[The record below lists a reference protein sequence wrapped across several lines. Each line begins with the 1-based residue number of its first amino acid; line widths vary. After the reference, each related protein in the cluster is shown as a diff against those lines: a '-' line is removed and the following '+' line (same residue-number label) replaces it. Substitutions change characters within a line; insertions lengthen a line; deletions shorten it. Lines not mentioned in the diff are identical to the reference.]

1 MNFSNIKRYIFGHRI
16 VVPAVLCLFGLSIF
30 QTIGAAGRKSKR
42 VNMDDRVYL
51 VHADILKYN
60 QMGPNPDAQIVK
72 GRVHFT
78 HQGAS
83 LWCDSAYFFQSSN
96 SVKAFGHVRYVQG
109 RGLSLIAK
117 RASYDGMRQLL
128 EARNDV
134 VLHHG
139 SKVLYTDS
147 LDFDRFNNYAYFF
160 EGGRLVDGKD
170 RLSSDWGDYNTQ
182 TREAVFWYNVKMHS
196 SNRIITTD
204 ELHYD
209 TKKSIAHVVGPSK
222 IIQKGSVINTTDAY
236 FNSKTDKAEMYS
248 RSTVTDKNKVITGDS
263 LFYSKKTG
271 LARGYGNVIYVDKK
285 NKNQLLG
292 HRLVY
297 NEKTGRG
304 WATGHALAK
313 EYSQKDTLYMH
324 ADSMKIYTFNINTD
338 SVYRKV
344 HCFKHTKVFRN
355 DVQAICDSLVYNTKD
370 SCMTMY
376 KDPIAW
382 NTDRQ
387 ILGEVI
393 KVYLQDSTV
402 RETHVIGQAL
412 SIELM
417 PDKKHYN
424 QLSSKEITTY
434 FVKGNVRRVVASGNV
449 KTIYYPVDDKDSTL
463 QGLVYTETDT
473 MKLYI
478 SPERKLQKIWTPKN
492 ESVMYPMTQIPPNKY
507 KLPEFAWYD
516 NLRPTGPADVFLWR
530 GKGDDNKLKPLGR
543 KKAPLQHI
551 DNTEK

>member
-1 MNFSNIKRYIFGHRI
+1 MKFSNIIRYIFGHRI
-16 VVPAVLCLFGLSIF
+16 VVAAVLCLFGLSLF
-30 QTIGAAGRKSKR
+30 QTLGAAGRKVRR

-51 VHADILKYN
+51 VHADILKFD
-60 QMGPNPDAQIVK
+60 QFGPNPDAQIVK
-72 GRVHFT
+72 GRVHFI
-78 HQGAS
+78 HKGAS
-83 LWCDSAYFFQSSN
+83 LWCDSAYFFQESN

-109 RGLSLIAK
+109 RELSLIAK

-139 SKVLYTDS
+139 NKVLYTDS

-209 TKKSIAHVVGPSK
+209 TKKSIAHVVGPSR

-248 RSTVTDKNKVITGDS
+248 RSTVTDKNKEITGDS

-292 HRLVY
+292 HRLIY
-297 NEKTGRG
+297 NEKTGIG

-344 HCFKHTKVFRN
+344 HCFKHTKVFRS
-355 DVQAICDSLVYNTKD
+355 DVQAICDSLVYNSKD

-382 NTDRQ
+382 NADRQ
-387 ILGEVI
+387 ILGEII

-449 KTIYYPVDDKDSTL
+449 KTVYYPVDDKDSTL

-492 ESVMYPMTQIPPNKY
+492 QSVMYPMTQVPPNKY
-507 KLPEFAWYD
+507 KLPEFAWFD

-530 GKGDDNKLKPLGR
+530 GKGDNNKLKPQDR
-543 KKAPLQHI
+543 KKAPLQNI

>member
-1 MNFSNIKRYIFGHRI
+1 M
-16 VVPAVLCLFGLSIF
+16 
-30 QTIGAAGRKSKR
+30 
-42 VNMDDRVYL
+42 
-51 VHADILKYN
+51 
-60 QMGPNPDAQIVK
+60 
-72 GRVHFT
+72 
-78 HQGAS
+78 
-83 LWCDSAYFFQSSN
+83 
-96 SVKAFGHVRYVQG
+96 
-109 RGLSLIAK
+109 
-117 RASYDGMRQLL
+117 
-128 EARNDV
+128 
-134 VLHHG
+134 
-139 SKVLYTDS
+139 
-147 LDFDRFNNYAYFF
+147 
-160 EGGRLVDGKD
+160 
-170 RLSSDWGDYNTQ
+170 SSDWGDYNTQ

-209 TKKSIAHVVGPSK
+209 TKKSIAHVVGPSR

-248 RSTVTDKNKVITGDS
+248 RSTVTDKNKEITGDS

-292 HRLVY
+292 HRLIY
-297 NEKTGRG
+297 NEKTGIG

-344 HCFKHTKVFRN
+344 HCFKHAKVFRN
-355 DVQAICDSLVYNTKD
+355 DVQAICDSLVYNSKD

-402 RETHVIGQAL
+402 REAHVVGQAL

-434 FVKGNVRRVVASGNV
+434 FVKGNVRRVVAFGNV

-507 KLPEFAWYD
+507 KLPEFAWFD
-516 NLRPTGPADVFLWR
+516 NLRPTGPDDVFLWR
-530 GKGDDNKLKPLGR
+530 GKGDNNKLKPLSR
-543 KKAPLQHI
+543 KSAPLQQI

>member
-1 MNFSNIKRYIFGHRI
+1 MKFSNIIRYILGHRI
-16 VVPAVLCLFGLSIF
+16 VVPAILCLFGLSMF
-30 QTIGAAGRKSKR
+30 QTIGAAGRKGKR

-51 VHADILKYN
+51 IHSDILKFD
-60 QMGPNPDAQIVK
+60 QFGPNPDAQIVK
-72 GRVHFT
+72 GHVHFT

-83 LWCDSAYFFQSSN
+83 LWCDSAYFFQESN

-109 RGLSLIAK
+109 RELSLVAK

-128 EARNDV
+128 EARNNV

-182 TREAVFWYNVKMHS
+182 TREAVFWYNVRMHS
-196 SNRIITTD
+196 TNRIITTD

-222 IIQKGSVINTTDAY
+222 IIQKGSVINTTDGY
-236 FNSKTDKAEMYS
+236 FNSMTDKAEMYS
-248 RSTVTDKNKVITGDS
+248 RSTVTDKNKEITGDS
-263 LFYSKKTG
+263 LFYNKKIG
-271 LARGYGNVIYVDKK
+271 LARGYGNAIYVDKK

-344 HCFKHTKVFRN
+344 HCFKHAKVFRN
-355 DVQAICDSLVYNTKD
+355 DVQAICDSLVYNSKD

-402 RETHVIGQAL
+402 REAHVVGQAL

-434 FVKGNVRRVVASGNV
+434 FVKGNVRRVVAFGNV

-507 KLPEFAWYD
+507 KLPEFAWFD
-516 NLRPTGPADVFLWR
+516 NLRPTGPDDVFLWR
-530 GKGDDNKLKPLGR
+530 GKGDNNKLKPLSR
-543 KKAPLQHI
+543 KSAPLQQI

>member
-1 MNFSNIKRYIFGHRI
+1 MKFSNIIRYILGHRI
-16 VVPAVLCLFGLSIF
+16 VVPAILCLFGLSMF
-30 QTIGAAGRKSKR
+30 QTIGAAGRKGKR

-51 VHADILKYN
+51 IHADILKFD
-60 QMGPNPDAQIVK
+60 QFGPNPDAQIVK
-72 GRVHFT
+72 GHVHFT

-83 LWCDSAYFFQSSN
+83 LWCDSAYFFQESN

-109 RGLSLIAK
+109 RELSLVAK

-128 EARNDV
+128 EARNNV

-182 TREAVFWYNVKMHS
+182 TREAVFWYNVRMHS
-196 SNRIITTD
+196 TNRIITTD

-222 IIQKGSVINTTDAY
+222 IIQKGSVINTTDGY
-236 FNSKTDKAEMYS
+236 FNSMTDKAEMYS
-248 RSTVTDKNKVITGDS
+248 RSKVTEKNKEITGDS
-263 LFYSKKTG
+263 LFYNKKIG
-271 LARGYGNVIYVDKK
+271 LARGYGNAIYVDKK

-344 HCFKHTKVFRN
+344 HCFKHAKVFRN
-355 DVQAICDSLVYNTKD
+355 DVQAICDSLVYNSKD

-402 RETHVIGQAL
+402 REAHVVGQAL

-434 FVKGNVRRVVASGNV
+434 FVKGNVRRVVAFGNV

-507 KLPEFAWYD
+507 KLPEFAWFD
-516 NLRPTGPADVFLWR
+516 NLRPTGPDDVFLWR
-530 GKGDDNKLKPLGR
+530 GKGDNNKLKPLSR
-543 KKAPLQHI
+543 KSAPLQQI

>member
-1 MNFSNIKRYIFGHRI
+1 MKFSNIIRYIFGHRI
-16 VVPAVLCLFGLSIF
+16 VVPAVLCLFGLSLF
-30 QTIGAAGRKSKR
+30 QTIGAAGRKVRR

-51 VHADILKYN
+51 VHADILKFD
-60 QMGPNPDAQIVK
+60 QFGPNPDAQIVK

-78 HQGAS
+78 HKGAS
-83 LWCDSAYFFQSSN
+83 LWCDSAYFFQESN

-109 RGLSLIAK
+109 RELSLVAK

-128 EARNDV
+128 EARNNV

-139 SKVLYTDS
+139 NKVLYTDS

-344 HCFKHTKVFRN
+344 HCFKHAKVFRS
-355 DVQAICDSLVYNTKD
+355 DVQAICDSLIYNSKD

-387 ILGEVI
+387 ILGEII

-402 RETHVIGQAL
+402 REAHVIGQAL

-449 KTIYYPVDDKDSTL
+449 KTVYFPVDDKDSTL

-492 ESVMYPMTQIPPNKY
+492 QSVMYPMTQIPPNKY
-507 KLPEFAWYD
+507 KLPEFAWFD

-530 GKGDDNKLKPLGR
+530 GKGDDNKLKPIGR
-543 KKAPLQHI
+543 KKAPLQNI

>member
-1 MNFSNIKRYIFGHRI
+1 MKFSNIIRYIFGHRI

-30 QTIGAAGRKSKR
+30 QTIGAAGRKGKR

-51 VHADILKYN
+51 VHADILKFD
-60 QMGPNPDAQIVK
+60 QFGPNPDAQIVK

-83 LWCDSAYFFQSSN
+83 LWCDSAYFFQGSN

-109 RGLSLIAK
+109 RELSLVAK

-128 EARNDV
+128 EARNNV

-139 SKVLYTDS
+139 TKVLYTDS

-222 IIQKGSVINTTDAY
+222 IVQKGSVINTSDAY

-248 RSTVTDKNKVITGDS
+248 RSTVTDKNKEITGDS
-263 LFYSKKTG
+263 LFYNKKTG

-297 NEKTGRG
+297 NENTGRG

-344 HCFKHTKVFRN
+344 HCFKHAKVFRS
-355 DVQAICDSLVYNTKD
+355 DVQAICDSLVYNSKD

-402 RETHVIGQAL
+402 REAHVIGQAL

-424 QLSSKEITTY
+424 QLSSKVITTY

-507 KLPEFAWYD
+507 KLPEFAWFD
-516 NLRPTGPADVFLWR
+516 NLRPTGPDDVFLWR
-530 GKGDDNKLKPLGR
+530 GKGDNNKLKPVGR
-543 KKAPLQHI
+543 KKAPLQNI
-551 DNTEK
+551 ANIEK

>member
-1 MNFSNIKRYIFGHRI
+1 M
-16 VVPAVLCLFGLSIF
+16 VLCLFGLSLF
-30 QTIGAAGRKSKR
+30 QTIGAAGRKGKR
-42 VNMDDRVYL
+42 MSMDERVYL
-51 VHADILKYN
+51 VHADILKFD
-60 QMGPNPDAQIVK
+60 QFGPNPDAQIVK

-83 LWCDSAYFFQSSN
+83 LWCDSAYFFQESN

-109 RGLSLIAK
+109 RELSLRAN

-128 EARNDV
+128 EARNNV

-139 SKVLYTDS
+139 NKVLYTDS
-147 LDFDRFNNYAYFF
+147 LDFDRFNSYAYFF

-170 RLSSDWGDYNTQ
+170 RLSSDWGDYNTK
-182 TREAVFWYNVKMHS
+182 TREAVFWYNVRMHS

-222 IIQKGSVINTTDAY
+222 IIQKGSVIKTTDAY

-248 RSTVTDKNKVITGDS
+248 RSTVTDKNKEITGDS
-263 LFYSKKTG
+263 LFYNKRTG

-324 ADSMKIYTFNINTD
+324 ADSMKVYTFNINTD

-355 DVQAICDSLVYNTKD
+355 DVQAICDSLVYNSKD

-382 NTDRQ
+382 NTNRQ

-402 RETHVIGQAL
+402 REAQVIGQAL

-417 PDKKHYN
+417 PDQKHYN
-424 QLSSKEITTY
+424 QLSSKVITTY

-473 MKLYI
+473 MKMYI

-507 KLPEFAWYD
+507 KLPEFAWFD
-516 NLRPTGPADVFLWR
+516 NLRPTGPDDVFLWR
-530 GKGDDNKLKPLGR
+530 GKGDNNKLKPVNR
-543 KKAPLQHI
+543 KRAPLQHI
-551 DNTEK
+551 DNTAQ